1 MSSQQNESTSGGG
14 SGSGAGAPSGS
25 SGPND
30 QNEQRDRREED
41 LRRLHEMF
49 EQRGL
54 PSNFFSSLAPRM
66 QQILTSTMMP
76 MPNSRSNQVIEQLQ
90 HQGIGALPG
99 LTELCE
105 MLCMGNEENLT
116 GFNYRQAVP
125 LLINLLQDTEI
136 EVCQYSARALTYLLD
151 SLPRSSHAVAE
162 AIPALL
168 SRVANIHD
176 DALIMVAEQS
186 LSCLEKL
193 SQKHARQILA
203 ERGPDQVTTFLD
215 FFSIVAQRH
224 SLAIVVACTRSISSQ
239 NDFDQIKN
247 TIPIIISRL
256 KSSDKKSIEF
266 AIQACAI
273 ITEKSCHRE
282 SNNQIDFIFQS
293 GMVSSICDIV
303 CDPNNVS
310 THYVT
315 LSLKLLRQLA
325 LANREIAISML
336 KTSLSAALS
345 TILTFD
351 LQSSPQREAQELIEA
366 VKLVEAL
373 LPRTKKII
381 DPINSYNKY
390 EISDSEDDDDED
402 DDEGTEEGELISEE
416 GKKDEKVDEEMTPEE
431 YLMYQP
437 LIEQLYPLCWKL
449 LTAAPNSS
457 LRISVIQVQVLK
469 Y

>member
-1 MSSQQNESTSGGG
+1 M
-14 SGSGAGAPSGS
+14 
-25 SGPND
+25 
-30 QNEQRDRREED
+30 
-41 LRRLHEMF
+41 
-49 EQRGL
+49 
-54 PSNFFSSLAPRM
+54 
-66 QQILTSTMMP
+66 
-76 MPNSRSNQVIEQLQ
+76 
-90 HQGIGALPG
+90 
-99 LTELCE
+99 
-105 MLCMGNEENLT
+105 
-116 GFNYRQAVP
+116 
-125 LLINLLQDTEI
+125 
-136 EVCQYSARALTYLLD
+136 
-151 SLPRSSHAVAE
+151 
-162 AIPALL
+162 
-168 SRVANIHD
+168 
-176 DALIMVAEQS
+176 
-186 LSCLEKL
+186 
-193 SQKHARQILA
+193 
-203 ERGPDQVTTFLD
+203 
-215 FFSIVAQRH
+215 
-224 SLAIVVACTRSISSQ
+224 
-239 NDFDQIKN
+239 
-247 TIPIIISRL
+247 
-256 KSSDKKSIEF
+256 
-266 AIQACAI
+266 
-273 ITEKSCHRE
+273 
-282 SNNQIDFIFQS
+282 
-293 GMVSSICDIV
+293 
-303 CDPNNVS
+303 
-310 THYVT
+310 
-315 LSLKLLRQLA
+315 KLLRQLA

>member
-1 MSSQQNESTSGGG
+1 
-14 SGSGAGAPSGS
+14 
-25 SGPND
+25 
-30 QNEQRDRREED
+30 
-41 LRRLHEMF
+41 
-49 EQRGL
+49 
-54 PSNFFSSLAPRM
+54 
-66 QQILTSTMMP
+66 
-76 MPNSRSNQVIEQLQ
+76 
-90 HQGIGALPG
+90 
-99 LTELCE
+99 
-105 MLCMGNEENLT
+105 
-116 GFNYRQAVP
+116 
-125 LLINLLQDTEI
+125 
-136 EVCQYSARALTYLLD
+136 
-151 SLPRSSHAVAE
+151 
-162 AIPALL
+162 
-168 SRVANIHD
+168 
-176 DALIMVAEQS
+176 
-186 LSCLEKL
+186 
-193 SQKHARQILA
+193 
-203 ERGPDQVTTFLD
+203 
-215 FFSIVAQRH
+215 
-224 SLAIVVACTRSISSQ
+224 
-239 NDFDQIKN
+239 
-247 TIPIIISRL
+247 
-256 KSSDKKSIEF
+256 
-266 AIQACAI
+266 
-273 ITEKSCHRE
+273 
-282 SNNQIDFIFQS
+282 
-293 GMVSSICDIV
+293 MVSSICDIV

-402 DDEGTEEGELISEE
+402 EGTEEGELISEE
-416 GKKDEKVDEEMTPEE
+416 TKKDEKADQEMTQEE

-469 Y
+469 

>member
-14 SGSGAGAPSGS
+14 SGSGGNAGAPSGS

-282 SNNQIDFIFQS
+282 SNNQIDFIFQRQ
-293 GMVSSICDIV
+293 GFNGPNDIFDV
-303 CDPNNVS
+303 RYNFETFKVGWY
-310 THYVT
+310 HLFVT
-315 LSLKLLRQLA
+315 LFVTQIMFQHIMLR
-325 LANREIAISML
+325 
-336 KTSLSAALS
+336 
-345 TILTFD
+345 
-351 LQSSPQREAQELIEA
+351 
-366 VKLVEAL
+366 
-373 LPRTKKII
+373 
-381 DPINSYNKY
+381 
-390 EISDSEDDDDED
+390 
-402 DDEGTEEGELISEE
+402 
-416 GKKDEKVDEEMTPEE
+416 
-431 YLMYQP
+431 
-437 LIEQLYPLCWKL
+437 
-449 LTAAPNSS
+449 
-457 LRISVIQVQVLK
+457 SV
-469 Y
+469 